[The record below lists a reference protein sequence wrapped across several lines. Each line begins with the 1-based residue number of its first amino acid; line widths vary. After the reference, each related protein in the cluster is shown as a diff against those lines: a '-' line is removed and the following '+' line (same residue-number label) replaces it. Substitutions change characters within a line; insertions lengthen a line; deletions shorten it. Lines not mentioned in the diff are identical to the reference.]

1 MTYQKDT
8 SEKNIINNLTIAL
21 NVLYIKTD
29 VCPANAAKHS
39 SNCEKQANVLM
50 IPIRE
55 EWYYV
60 AVKITCII

>member
-55 EWYYV
+55 E
-60 AVKITCII
+60 